1 LASASFNLF
10 PWNGGNLPYLT
21 AICGS
26 FQTNGASPVVLTGKG
41 YTVTQVGT
49 GLYRVAFNKYQPHI
63 VSGSAE
69 LVKGSASDTDVELVD
84 QADANQYVTWRVK
97 NNTGAAVA
105 PGNVADAIT
114 FIIITM
120 AKKLPVK

>member
-1 LASASFNLF
+1 MASLSFNLF
-10 PWNGGNLPYLT
+10 PLQGANLPTLSMV
-21 AICGS
+21 CGS
-26 FQTNGASPVVLTGKG
+26 FQTNGASPVILTGKG

-63 VSGSAE
+63 VAVSAE
-69 LVKGSASDTDVELVD
+69 FVKGSASDTDVELVD